1 MVELRREPDVVLRV
15 RGVRKAFGSRQVL
28 CGADLTARAGQVV
41 GVVGENG
48 AGKTTLL
55 RILGGDLRPDAGHVD
70 VRGRRGY
77 CPQQPVLD
85 EELTVR
91 QHLRLFQIA
100 YRLPQ
105 LARAEGLL
113 EALSLASRRDDPVK
127 VLSGG
132 TRQKLNLVLALMHD
146 PRVLLLDEPYQG
158 FDWETYLRFWEI
170 TGELRSRGRSVVIVS
185 HLAHDTARL
194 DLLYRLRDGLL
205 RSGPAADATR

>member
-55 RILGGDLRPDAGHVD
+55 RILGGDLRPDGGHVD

-85 EELTVR
+85 GELTVR

-100 YRLPQ
+100 YRLPH

-113 EALSLASRRDDPVK
+113 EALSLAPRRDDPVK

-205 RSGPAADATR
+205 WAGPAADATR